1 MDGYL
6 GVGPLWTS
14 SVVLPTGGVIVWWVS
29 GWVLGWLILRT
40 FSRVASGWT
49 GSLLDWISFGVE
61 DFEDAQCQGRYEPK
75 SPRESCPQVDR
86 LWGGWMGGYLDGGL
100 CGRPVS
106 FCPRVDR
113 LWGGWV
119 LGWRVLMT
127 FSRVASGW
135 TGSLVDWISF
145 GVEDFE
151 DVQCRV
157 SATNPN
163 RHSRSGRPVEL
174 HQDGLGVGWIT
185 CEMEDFEDVQC

>member
-29 GWVLGWLILRT
+29 GWVLGW
-40 FSRVASGWT
+40 
-49 GSLLDWISFGVE
+49 
-61 DFEDAQCQGRYEPK
+61 
-75 SPRESCPQVDR
+75 
-86 LWGGWMGGYLDGGL
+86 
-100 CGRPVS
+100 
-106 FCPRVDR
+106 
-113 LWGGWV
+113 
-119 LGWRVLMT
+119 RVLMT

-145 GVEDFE
+145 EVEDFE

-185 CEMEDFEDVQC
+185 CGMEDFEDVQC